1 MVCPIT
7 ARHFTILIM
16 TTFLLILLTPFTLL
30 GQISGNEVLFAS
42 PEDMKSYKSIA
53 EDMYYENR
61 GYQEFR
67 LQPIEAVKSHGL
79 KHIKIL
85 LSPDGAP
92 KEINENISEK
102 LERDV
107 KFLDPKNLTGESGR
121 RKSLMSYVNSNG
133 TIATVFLDSKY
144 DEFMW
149 GEPGYWINLTDKGGS
164 RDCYAGLAQ
173 NYYIRL
179 LDSGK
184 NFWRNDSTLSIDAVR
199 VRLVEPFIHP
209 VSAPKYETVDKIRI
223 EMTVSDLTSDSYGD
237 GLTDVEEDKMML
249 DPFSRDTDGD
259 GTTDFEDH
267 NPRLKSPDNQRDPDL
282 QSHFG

>member
-1 MVCPIT
+1 MVCAIT

-16 TTFLLILLTPFTLL
+16 MTFLVILLTPFTLL
-30 GQISGNEVLFAS
+30 GQITGNEVLFAS
-42 PEDMKSYKSIA
+42 PDDMKSYKSKA

-67 LQPIEAVKSHGL
+67 LQPIEAVKSQGL

-85 LSPDGAP
+85 LSPDDAP
-92 KEINENISEK
+92 EEINESISEK
-102 LERDV
+102 LEHDIKV
-107 KFLDPKNLTGESGR
+107 LDPKNLTGESGR
-121 RKSLMSYVNSNG
+121 RKLLMSYVNSKG

-164 RDCYAGLAQ
+164 RDCYTGLAQ

-184 NFWRNDSTLSIDAVR
+184 NIWRNDSTLLIDAVR
-199 VRLVEPFIHP
+199 VRLVEI
-209 VSAPKYETVDKIRI
+209 AGIR
-223 EMTVSDLTSDSYGD
+223 LLY
-237 GLTDVEEDKMML
+237 
-249 DPFSRDTDGD
+249 
-259 GTTDFEDH
+259 
-267 NPRLKSPDNQRDPDL
+267 
-282 QSHFG
+282 